1 MAASRYFKLE
11 DASLAAYVRRAQR
24 LLEASRMPQL
34 FPDARAASRLLGE
47 MGRQGGAVNVS
58 TFSGWPLLEECTR
71 VRGYPKAAR
80 EELERSRRFAPERK
94 AELERLAALQ
104 LPPVTETRVLL
115 VEEGKRAHR
124 FQVWRDAYDLE
135 WDLFVRMGVHL
146 SATDARHL
154 KLARTGVASLV
165 PAFERMVERLLGYG
179 CRGVW
184 RRLSKLEGLRL
195 EEVSVSALGPLQ
207 LHGTGEMAVLK
218 PLFEGC
224 LDAAILHAP
233 LERASVELKGHRND
247 DPLVAPRDEVFEVGT
262 YRERRWAATADIAKP
277 LSQWLASRGVR
288 LPVKVA

>member
-1 MAASRYFKLE
+1 MAAPRYLKLE
-11 DASLAAYVRRAQR
+11 DAALTAYVRRAQR
-24 LLEASRMPQL
+24 LLEASRLPQL
-34 FPDARAASRLLGE
+34 FPDSRAASRLLGE
-47 MGRQGGAVNVS
+47 MGRQGGIVNVS

-71 VRGYPKAAR
+71 VRGYAKAAR
-80 EELERSRRFAPERK
+80 EELGRVRRFPPGRQV
-94 AELERLAALQ
+94 ELQRLAALQ

-115 VEEGKRAHR
+115 VEEGKRGHR
-124 FQVWRDAYDLE
+124 FQIWRDAYDLE
-135 WDLFVRMGVHL
+135 WDLFVRMGIHL
-146 SATDARHL
+146 SAADARHI

-165 PAFERMVERLLGYG
+165 PTFERMVERLSGYG

-184 RRLSKLEGLRL
+184 TRLSKLEGLRL
-195 EEVSVSALGPLQ
+195 EEVSVSTLGPLQ
-207 LHGTGEMAVLK
+207 LHCTRGMAVLK

-233 LERASVELKGHRND
+233 LERASIELTGHRND
-247 DPLVAPRDEVFEVGT
+247 DPLVAPREEVFEVGT